1 MEKKERKGRRAYL
14 DDFRR
19 TVDGEYIY
27 IGATYAFQGEQST
40 RKRGL
45 LRWGILAVGMVAC
58 AIVGGCI
65 RAPGTVNCAYVLIPY
80 AVGILAAFSV
90 LWGYA
95 RMAKGGDPLRA
106 YVYEAT
112 VPHFPLR
119 TILTAVGGGGAI
131 LGELIYVILNGVQG
145 LLVGMIVFLV
155 SQAAMLVCA
164 LLWRP
169 LGREMSW
176 ERFDG
181 AGWAGN
187 NYIRL
192 F

>member
-45 LRWGILAVGMVAC
+45 LRWGILAMGMVAC

-112 VPHFPLR
+112 VLKIPRRAWVAMIGAAATL
-119 TILTAVGGGGAI
+119 VGGIVYVASQGFCTDMAADLAFLLMHPAVFACVFGAKKKAA
-131 LGELIYVILNGVQG
+131 
-145 LLVGMIVFLV
+145 GMKW
-155 SQAAMLVCA
+155 SK
-164 LLWRP
+164 
-169 LGREMSW
+169 
-176 ERFDG
+176 
-181 AGWAGN
+181 
-187 NYIRL
+187 
-192 F
+192 

>member
-80 AVGILAAFSV
+80 AVGILAAFLCS
-90 LWGYA
+90 
-95 RMAKGGDPLRA
+95 GDMPVWQRAETRCGPMCMRPRCLTFRCVRSLR
-106 YVYEAT
+106 
-112 VPHFPLR
+112 L
-119 TILTAVGGGGAI
+119 
-131 LGELIYVILNGVQG
+131 
-145 LLVGMIVFLV
+145 
-155 SQAAMLVCA
+155 SAAA
-164 LLWRP
+164 ER
-169 LGREMSW
+169 SW
-176 ERFDG
+176 
-181 AGWAGN
+181 AN
-187 NYIRL
+187 
-192 F
+192 